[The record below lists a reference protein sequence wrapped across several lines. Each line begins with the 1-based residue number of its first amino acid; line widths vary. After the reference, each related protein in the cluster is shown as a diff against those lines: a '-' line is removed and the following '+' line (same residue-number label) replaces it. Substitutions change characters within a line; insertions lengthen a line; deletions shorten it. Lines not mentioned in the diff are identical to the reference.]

1 MNMEEVTGD
10 YIKPRF
16 GVVQLLLQIQEFRAD
31 SNVLYLPTKQAR
43 MIYNKQPLAQ
53 FKTTAESWNY
63 LDLLLT
69 ASNLS
74 CNELP
79 FSLQFWTLM
88 SQ

>member
-1 MNMEEVTGD
+1 MQLAICRGSLEANNPKMNMEEVTGD

-53 FKTTAESWNY
+53 FKTTAES
-63 LDLLLT
+63 
-69 ASNLS
+69 
-74 CNELP
+74 
-79 FSLQFWTLM
+79 
-88 SQ
+88 

>member
-1 MNMEEVTGD
+1 MEEVTGD

-53 FKTTAESWNY
+53 FKTTAES
-63 LDLLLT
+63 
-69 ASNLS
+69 
-74 CNELP
+74 
-79 FSLQFWTLM
+79 
-88 SQ
+88 